1 MTSSRLLTEGGLAG
15 HMSHMHE
22 DPDLTFSTIKQV
34 FKSAAQGELEGTEK
48 LDGQNIFIS
57 YSAMSGEA
65 RAVRNK
71 GQIRAGGLDAQGL
84 ARQFAGRGS
93 VESAF
98 NDAFKSFENV
108 VSSFPEEMIVDIFG
122 EDANIFYN
130 CEIMDPRNANVVL
143 YSTSALV
150 IHEVGHAHIDKQTGV
165 ISSADVS
172 DKVGTLRQA
181 LAQNSESVNKQTF
194 KVQLNAVTK
203 LKAMADGQHL
213 ENVYK
218 AIDDEL
224 SMVGL
229 GEGST
234 IGEYLAKK
242 IIQPVEA
249 ALGDLPVATKS
260 LVIKRIIGL
269 PGISM
274 ADIKRGL
281 SAEHKALL
289 AAFLPP
295 GRAGQKKIG
304 MIKKQAIGPIEII
317 IHEFVVK
324 ALEGME
330 SVFILDNNEE
340 AARLRSVVGQAI
352 DTIKSE
358 LVKQHYPQAMDVLNM
373 QLAKL
378 GAAGVENVKTASEG
392 FVFSIDDKV
401 YKFTGNFAPVNQILG
416 MFKYGRGNVAPIA
429 KLTQTVDD
437 MLSGTRKDVHYMAA
451 VGFKPPHRGHIE
463 MVKKVVDKAR
473 SDGANVTIFTG
484 RSARDNISL
493 TQSLQMIKMLMG
505 DQGIEMGEGVG
516 EVNIVPAASS
526 NPSGKKYGDTAQN
539 RKKGIVG
546 QTVYTSSPMQPLINS
561 MADLPEGSVVFI
573 FSSTDD
579 PGRGVAM
586 RNSVQA
592 GRPDIEVFDYTV
604 DITPAVVGSGKLSA
618 TDMRKAIADNDYELF
633 KQYLPDESQ
642 DKAAQIWDE
651 ILNKPLPSQIAEG
664 KKKGVGSND
673 NDILVSLI
681 SERLKVVIKGLLL
694 GEESLEEISTA
705 RRTGEDG
712 PAWITGKEG
721 ENSLWDRVR
730 GWLGPDDK
738 DSKETK
744 HTKEQELG
752 SRLDSVERGLE
763 RAQKSYRAG
772 PDDPKA
778 REYLAKWRSGAAK
791 RAADASAAADAAEKA
806 KADEFAAFMKAAEEA
821 AKAEED
827 AIATTIR
834 EKALARL
841 KFKWYASKGVK
852 DISSLPPEEYR
863 KLEKQRHKEQRVK
876 IQRAKRRAN
885 APKRAYKPVTKDP
898 LEEISAMGAGSVS
911 GPMGNSVADDDT

>member
-34 FKSAAQGELEGTEK
+34 FRAAAQGELEGTEK

-57 YSAMSGEA
+57 YSARSGEA

-98 NDAFKSFENV
+98 NDAFQSFENV
-108 VSSFPEEMIVDIFG
+108 VSSFPEEMVVEIFG

-150 IHEVGHAHIDKQTGV
+150 IHEVGHAHVNKETGE
-165 ISSADVS
+165 ITSADVS
-172 DKVGTLRQA
+172 GKVDTLRRA
-181 LAQNSESVNKQTF
+181 LAQSAERVNKQMF
-194 KVQLNAVTK
+194 KVQLNAITK

-213 ENVYK
+213 EGAYK

-249 ALGDLPVATKS
+249 ALGDLPVEAKS

-274 ADIKRGL
+274 SDIKRGL
-281 SAEHKALL
+281 SGEHKALL

-304 MIKKQAIGPIEII
+304 MLKKQAIGPIEII

-340 AARLRSVVGQAI
+340 AGRLRSVVGQAI

-358 LVKQHYPQAMDVLNM
+358 LVRQHYPQAMDVLNM

-378 GAAGVENVKTASEG
+378 GAAGVENVRTASEG

-416 MFKYGRGNVAPIA
+416 MFKYGRGNVAPIT
-429 KLTQTVDD
+429 KLAQTVDD
-437 MLSGTRKDVHYMAA
+437 MLSGARKDVHYMAA

-473 SDGANVTIFTG
+473 EDGANITIFTG
-484 RSARDNISL
+484 RSPRDNISL
-493 TQSLQMIKMLMG
+493 TQSLQMIKMLLG

-516 EVNIVPAASS
+516 EVNVVPAAAS
-526 NPSGKKYGDTAQN
+526 NPSSKKYGDTAQN

-561 MADLPEGSVVFI
+561 IADLPERSVVFI

-586 RNSVQA
+586 RNSVQSH
-592 GRPDIEVFDYTV
+592 RPDIEVFDYTV
-604 DITPAVVGSGKLSA
+604 DITPAVIGSGKLSA
-618 TDMRKAIADNDYELF
+618 TDMRKAIANNDYELF
-633 KQYLPDESQ
+633 KRYLPDESQ

-664 KKKGVGSND
+664 KKKGVGPND
-673 NDILVSLI
+673 NDILTNLI

-694 GEESLEEISTA
+694 GEEALEEISTA
-705 RRTGEDG
+705 KATGE
-712 PAWITGKEG
+712 EG
-721 ENSLWDRVR
+721 ENSLWSRVR
-730 GWLGPDDK
+730 GWRGQGDGE
-738 DSKETK
+738 DSKK
-744 HTKEQELG
+744 AKPVKKQELG
-752 SRLDSVERGLE
+752 SWADNERALE
-763 RAQKSYRAG
+763 RARKSYRAG

-778 REYLAKWRSGAAK
+778 REYLAKWR
-791 RAADASAAADAAEKA
+791 ASAPEREA
-806 KADEFAAFMKAAEEA
+806 KARQKSQ
-821 AKAEED
+821 ED
-827 AIATTIR
+827 R
-834 EKALARL
+834 RDRALAAL
-841 KFKWYASKGVK
+841 KFKWYTTKGVK
-852 DISSLPPEEYR
+852 NPFSLPPEEYR
-863 KLEKQRHKEQRVK
+863 KLEKQRHKEQKVK
-876 IQRAKRRAN
+876 IQRAN
-885 APKRAYKPVTKDP
+885 ALVKEES
-898 LEEISAMGAGSVS
+898 LEETSTMAGGGVEGSI
-911 GPMGNSVADDDT
+911 GEPDETLIR